1 MDNKLQ
7 NGAYY
12 GKKVGVGLGR
22 TILSSMESTAS
33 SYAVNSKDKER
44 REMWKGMAN
53 NFHDTRDTFF
63 GNDDEEDDGY

>member
-1 MDNKLQ
+1 M
-7 NGAYY
+7 
-12 GKKVGVGLGR
+12 GLGR

-53 NFHDTRDTFF
+53 NFHDTIETFF
-63 GNDDEEDDGY
+63 GNDDEEDDGF